1 MCYEFELL
9 VFLKWFPLVPHMGD
23 IIEQRRGVL
32 LDSLNSHQPKW
43 KIFTRSGLMQFYF
56 TKHSV
61 PRFINIH
68 VISYFIICIHTI
80 VRLHPSSLL
89 LPILTL
95 ALNFFFGFPTIA
107 RAGSASNNKAE
118 RTHALHCQSPTAPFF
133 SLNFFEILAVAQFPW
148 QLSIAMSIAQ
158 CVLWQSLGL

>member
-9 VFLKWFPLVPHMGD
+9 VFLKWFPLVLHMGD

-68 VISYFIICIHTI
+68 VRSYFIICIHTI

-95 ALNFFFGFPTIA
+95 ALNFFLSSQLLLGRAGPSITKQRGHFPYIA
-107 RAGSASNNKAE
+107 RAQLLPSSHK
-118 RTHALHCQSPTAPFF
+118 T
-133 SLNFFEILAVAQFPW
+133 SLPRA
-148 QLSIAMSIAQ
+148 
-158 CVLWQSLGL
+158 